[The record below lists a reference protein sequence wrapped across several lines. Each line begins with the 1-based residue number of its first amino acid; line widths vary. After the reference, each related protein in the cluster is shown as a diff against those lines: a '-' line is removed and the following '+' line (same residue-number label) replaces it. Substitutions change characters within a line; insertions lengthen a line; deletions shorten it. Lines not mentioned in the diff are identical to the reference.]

1 MVLSDK
7 ARTDLQQI
15 MRRDYGVSVSN
26 DQANELGV
34 SLLRLARL
42 ARTALA
48 RGEERVSSVQARGE
62 ILLDPKTSA

>member
-15 MRRDYGVSVSN
+15 MRRDYGASIQD
-26 DQANELGV
+26 DQVNELGV
-34 SLLRLARL
+34 SLLRLTRI

-48 RGEERVSSVQARGE
+48 RGEETTRPFKQEEKSS
-62 ILLDPKTSA
+62 

>member
-15 MRRDYGVSVSN
+15 MRRDYGVSIPN

-48 RGEERVSSVQARGE
+48 RVEESIRPFRQEEKPS
-62 ILLDPKTSA
+62 

>member
-15 MRRDYGVSVSN
+15 MRRDYGASISN

-48 RGEERVSSVQARGE
+48 RGEDSLRPFRQEEKSS
-62 ILLDPKTSA
+62 

>member
-1 MVLSDK
+1 
-7 ARTDLQQI
+7 